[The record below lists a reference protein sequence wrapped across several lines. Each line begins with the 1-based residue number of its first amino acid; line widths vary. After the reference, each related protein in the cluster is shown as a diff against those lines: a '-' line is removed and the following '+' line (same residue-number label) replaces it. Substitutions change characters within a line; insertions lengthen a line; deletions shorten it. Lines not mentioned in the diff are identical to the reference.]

1 MLQITDWRL
10 EKRREMRRLK
20 RYGNPRTVLKVKITK
35 LWKELESIKTEGLPL
50 GSLAP
55 AQCLGFADTIDLDF

>member
-1 MLQITDWRL
+1 
-10 EKRREMRRLK
+10 MRRLK
-20 RYGNPRTVLKVKITK
+20 RYGNPRTQVTVLKVKITK
-35 LWKELESIKTEGLPL
+35 LWKELESIKTERLPL